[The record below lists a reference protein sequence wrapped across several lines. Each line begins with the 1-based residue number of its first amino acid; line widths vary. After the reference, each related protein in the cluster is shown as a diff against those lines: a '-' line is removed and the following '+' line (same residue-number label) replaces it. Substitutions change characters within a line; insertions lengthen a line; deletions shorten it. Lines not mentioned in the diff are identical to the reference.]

1 MSSTNN
7 NNKSGAG
14 ALNSS
19 GSKPTALAKAAS
31 SINISNNIPL
41 PLSVNASS
49 YLYKKYGM
57 NINDLRP
64 NKDKKDDNKDAKIDK
79 DGTDNNKPE
88 KTESVLTQTKTY
100 VTFLLFFGYA
110 VFFIILSFFFGAVVL
125 YCCKVGTSNILPTY
139 FNCSPYDGSVY
150 PDVTPIDIDI
160 DISKINGKYFSTKI
174 NFPYNKSDD
183 PIVNK
188 IADYNKSNFIL
199 DWLREEKEVYNSW
212 GVKVYFISVIEKLF
226 LKNYAILNSILQ
238 FMNRNM
244 YELVILIFGQ
254 WLLGLVSS
262 GIAIYTFVYSI
273 YLWFAEYKWLF
284 KENLNTDEDSKP
296 DWNPVTF
303 ISLVNFCISCAMTF
317 WIFVALILLYI
328 FLMPSVMAASHFFFT
343 LCMISTL
350 LMKSMI
356 SDGINIKEPYG
367 IKKTFMDLLS
377 SKMSYV
383 MFIISVVLILM
394 IYLTFGSFG
403 AICSLVIFGILFAGL
418 VGNNLYKREVP
429 ADATAG
435 LANPD
440 GDQAIKMCGEKLTNK
455 SLYRT
460 IFSQSGGDV
469 DLLNKLKS
477 LSKSLK
483 N

>member
-1 MSSTNN
+1 M
-7 NNKSGAG
+7 
-14 ALNSS
+14 
-19 GSKPTALAKAAS
+19 
-31 SINISNNIPL
+31 
-41 PLSVNASS
+41 
-49 YLYKKYGM
+49 
-57 NINDLRP
+57 
-64 NKDKKDDNKDAKIDK
+64 
-79 DGTDNNKPE
+79 
-88 KTESVLTQTKTY
+88 
-100 VTFLLFFGYA
+100 
-110 VFFIILSFFFGAVVL
+110 FFIILSFFFGAVVL

-296 DWNPVTF
+296 DWKPVTF